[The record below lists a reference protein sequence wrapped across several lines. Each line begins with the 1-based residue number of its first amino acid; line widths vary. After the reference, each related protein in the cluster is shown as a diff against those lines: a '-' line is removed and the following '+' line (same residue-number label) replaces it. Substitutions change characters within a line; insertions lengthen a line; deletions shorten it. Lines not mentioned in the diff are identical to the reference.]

1 MPMQPQSSPAQ
12 EAEPRSTESPAG
24 EAILSG
30 TVVVCLSEFEQKSFL
45 PPPLYDRLLAFAPQV
60 HLLRPTE
67 AGTADLSRCIDEL
80 KPVVLIGAWSTPR
93 LPERLPESLKYL
105 CYLCGTVKM
114 ITNRRHLENGLQ
126 VTNWGGAI
134 SRTVAE
140 AALLHILACLRR
152 VPHWTIAMH
161 QQGAWRAPEMEG
173 TSLFGLRVGI
183 HGFGRVSRALIRLLK
198 PFDVKIK
205 IYAPDA
211 DAAAGQIHGF
221 EPVATLEDLFAGS
234 EVVVELAPLIPETTG
249 IVQERHLRLLPPGGV
264 FVNVGRGAVV
274 DEPGLVRVAREGG
287 IAVGL
292 DVFATEPLA
301 PDHPL
306 RGLPNVLLTP
316 HIAGPTANSCRDLGE
331 FALANLRRFAA
342 GQKLEAC
349 VTPETYDRST

>member
-1 MPMQPQSSPAQ
+1 MPGNVVLYLN
-12 EAEPRSTESPAG
+12 EFEERTFFPAG
-24 EAILSG
+24 L
-30 TVVVCLSEFEQKSFL
+30 FDQ
-45 PPPLYDRLLAFAPQV
+45 LLKFAPQARMV
-60 HLLRPTE
+60 RQTRSD
-67 AGTADLSRCIDEL
+67 TADLARCLDEL
-80 KPVVLIGAWSTPR
+80 KPVVLVGAWSTPR
-93 LPERLPESLKYL
+93 LPEQLPESLQYL

-114 ITNRRHLENGLQ
+114 ITNRRHLENGLR
-126 VTNWGGAI
+126 VTNWGGSI

-161 QQGAWRAPEMEG
+161 QQGAWRTPEMEG
-173 TSLFGLRVGI
+173 TSLFGLSVGI

-198 PFDVKIK
+198 PFEVKIK
-205 IYAPDA
+205 VFAPDA

-234 EVVVELAPLIPETTG
+234 EIVVELAPLIPETTG

-264 FVNVGRGAVV
+264 FVNVGRGPVV
-274 DEPGLVRVAREGG
+274 DEPGLVRVAQEGA
-287 IAVGL
+287 IRIGL

-306 RGLPNVLLTP
+306 RGLPNVFLTP
-316 HIAGPTANSCRDLGE
+316 HIAGPTANSCRDIGE
-331 FALANLRRFAA
+331 YALANLRRFAA
-342 GQKLEAC
+342 GQQLEAL